1 MNRPREAS
9 KPPVDHE
16 PSLGS
21 EGLDQNDQVEGTETH
36 TTSSQCSTSVDE
48 STWAAQEMS
57 HLQTLSSLITK
68 LHSEL
73 RMIRTSL
80 GERYR
85 PNLEGQSHRLVLER
99 DETLIA
105 WGQSILGLCS
115 AGMKL
120 ELVTLQGD
128 KIPLLDT
135 LNIEEVT
142 PFSFLDYSGHQDS
155 DLEGD
160 AKVFGVSPQLM
171 NASMIT
177 PHTAQPVSLTEFVT
191 PEEPDLSDY
200 DSSELE
206 VTETPI
212 TYSERAQ
219 IQHSA
224 SSAHTRPTSLPT
236 NEVDDPGVADA
247 PQVSLAQFSLDDLR
261 NQMLNPKGWNQ
272 DPVDAE
278 DDHDDSGF
286 QLAIEVVQ
294 RIGNPRPFNNQQLR
308 EHLIELEAEVD
319 CCQRWSVFDQ
329 NVQHAVV
336 TLITSRLRNIQD
348 QIGENTFDQER
359 IAKMFRRLT
368 RFSSDFRP
376 GFVHGLARDKIPE
389 HESWKVDEVHAWRR
403 LEQLLNIQPE
413 LPKLS
418 PERTEKLDRLKDLLT
433 REEDLPNFSN
443 ELRAAVTDCINSG
456 FSQDSPHL
464 SRLLEHHLSHLS
476 GKRFKKLR
484 LAASSRV

>member
-1 MNRPREAS
+1 M
-9 KPPVDHE
+9 
-16 PSLGS
+16 
-21 EGLDQNDQVEGTETH
+21 Q
-36 TTSSQCSTSVDE
+36 
-48 STWAAQEMS
+48 
-57 HLQTLSSLITK
+57 
-68 LHSEL
+68 
-73 RMIRTSL
+73 
-80 GERYR
+80 
-85 PNLEGQSHRLVLER
+85 
-99 DETLIA
+99 
-105 WGQSILGLCS
+105 
-115 AGMKL
+115 L
-120 ELVTLQGD
+120 ELVTPQGD
-128 KIPLLDT
+128 KIPLLNT
-135 LNIEEVT
+135 LNIEEVD
-142 PFSFLDYSGHQDS
+142 PFSLLDYSGHQDA
-155 DLEGD
+155 DLEED
-160 AKVFGVSPQLM
+160 AKVFGVSPQLI
-171 NASMIT
+171 NASVIT
-177 PHTAQPVSLTEFVT
+177 PHTAQSVSLAEVVV
-191 PEEPDLSDY
+191 PEESSLSDY
-200 DSSELE
+200 DSSKLE
-206 VTETPI
+206 ATEPAI
-212 TYSERAQ
+212 SYSDRAQ
-219 IQHSA
+219 IQHRQPSA
-224 SSAHTRPTSLPT
+224 SSAHIRPTSLPT

-261 NQMLNPKGWNQ
+261 KQMLNPKGWNQ

-278 DDHDDSGF
+278 EDHDGSGF
-286 QLAIEVVQ
+286 QLAIEIVQ
-294 RIGNPRPFNNQQLR
+294 RIGNPRPFGTQQLR

-418 PERTEKLDRLKDLLT
+418 PERTEKLDQLKDLLT
-433 REEDLPNFSN
+433 REDDIPNFSN

-456 FSQDSPHL
+456 FPQDSPHL

-484 LAASSRV
+484 LAASSRI